1 MSTGNFRAIQDEAF
15 ELFKKKN
22 ADYGDGFK
30 NYGAVGVLVR
40 MGDKLNRF
48 QNITNTSVKL
58 VETESLRDTLIDL
71 HNYAAMAIMLIDEK
85 KDINDTTEKK
95 YNGFSKADLIA
106 GC

>member
-1 MSTGNFRAIQDEAF
+1 MSTEQFRVIQDEAY

-48 QNITNTSVKL
+48 QNITNTSVNL

-71 HNYAAMAIMLIDEK
+71 HNYAAMAIMLLDEK
-85 KDINDTTEKK
+85 TDINEKT
-95 YNGFSKADLIA
+95 YGGFTKADLIA